1 MIANRRDRGV
11 MSNRFG
17 SKTRRRSKRAYAV
30 ESLESRTLL
39 TFTFVYTNVNLAVVN
54 ETGPGNDSFTVAN
67 DGTGLLEWSTDHGVT
82 FSTQWGALPADTLNA
97 DPATSLTINSAGNNS
112 DVILGIS
119 TPGSTASSSASAILA
134 KITLGPNFSATNG
147 DRLTIDDSLSN
158 LGAGT
163 YTISQTGINT
173 THITGPLDDIDVTSS
188 PGFTGGAT
196 ILGSSG

>member
-1 MIANRRDRGV
+1 MSKQLHRGQTLPLCGLRDIQSCRALK
-11 MSNRFG
+11 S
-17 SKTRRRSKRAYAV
+17 RRRFLQHSV
-30 ESLESRTLL
+30 LESLESRTLL

-119 TPGSTASSSASAILA
+119 TPGATASQSASAILA
-134 KITLGPNFSATNG
+134 KI
-147 DRLTIDDSLSN
+147 SL
-158 LGAGT
+158 A
-163 YTISQTGINT
+163 
-173 THITGPLDDIDVTSS
+173 PTSTR
-188 PGFTGGAT
+188 PMAIG
-196 ILGSSG
+196 

>member
-1 MIANRRDRGV
+1 MPAIPRDRAVLGKRTGKKSRNAV
-11 MSNRFG
+11 
-17 SKTRRRSKRAYAV
+17 KRAFAL
-30 ESLESRTLL
+30 EALESRTLL

-119 TPGSTASSSASAILA
+119 TPGSTAASSASAILA
-134 KITLGPNFSATNG
+134 KIKLGPNFSASNG

-158 LGAGT
+158 LGDGT
-163 YTISQTGINT
+163 YTNSQTAINT
-173 THITGPLDDIDVTSS
+173 THITRA
-188 PGFTGGAT
+188 PGRY
-196 ILGSSG
+196 